1 MSDAKNRDDGPNG
14 KTGGTE
20 ETPEEVSA
28 EAPQSEPAN
37 DAAGEP
43 AGDAPLDAFSDPSR
57 DPADEME
64 AAIKGDK
71 TYEELLVENSALKDR
86 LLRAM
91 AETENIRRR
100 SAREKQEASKFGISN
115 FARDLVEV
123 ADNLKRALASVPAG
137 SEEAENEAVKN
148 LLSGIEMT
156 DKEVHSV
163 FERHG
168 LKVIH
173 PVGEKFDPNFH
184 QAIAEVPSEDQPHGH
199 VVDVVQTG
207 YVIDDRLLR
216 PAMVTVA
223 RGMPKNSD

>member
-1 MSDAKNRDDGPNG
+1 MSDAKNRDDEPNG
-14 KTGGTE
+14 KPNDAE

-28 EAPQSEPAN
+28 DTPQPEPAN
-37 DAAGEP
+37 DAADEAAGE
-43 AGDAPLDAFSDPSR
+43 APL

-71 TYEELLVENSALKDR
+71 TYEELLEENSALKDR

-100 SAREKQEASKFGISN
+100 SAREKQEASKYGISN

-123 ADNLKRALASVPAG
+123 ADNLKRALASVPEG
-137 SEEAENEAVKN
+137 SDGAESEAVKN

-184 QAIAEVPSEDQPHGH
+184 QAIAEVPSEEQPHGH

-207 YVIDDRLLR
+207 YGFDGRLLR

-223 RGMPKNSD
+223 RGLPKNGD